1 MSMTCGSLL
10 CGSYVVSLRL
20 LAGAYPFC
28 QVFAPWQFT
37 RIDTLW
43 VKDPEEEGAS
53 TAGFLLEGTNVVV
66 VCCQIASVEEAVARS
81 APASPLRSGPDQASN
96 GSRLAAGSQQQHQQP
111 HRPLFPGGTRVAPQ
125 PSQQSTFASFPSSF
139 PTGQSQNA
147 PGAGSYLPSTSLHPC
162 LPNFSAQFRRL

>member
-1 MSMTCGSLL
+1 M
-10 CGSYVVSLRL
+10 SLRL
-20 LAGAYPFC
+20 LAGAYLFC

-37 RIDTLW
+37 RMVTLW

-53 TAGFLLEGTNVVV
+53 TAGFLLEGIDVVVV
-66 VCCQIASVEEAVARS
+66 VCCQVASVEEAVARS

-96 GSRLAAGSQQQHQQP
+96 GLRHAAGSQQHHQQP

-125 PSQQSTFASFPSSF
+125 SSQQSTFASFPSSF
-139 PTGQSQNA
+139 PSGQPQNA

-162 LPNFSAQFRRL
+162 LPNFQPSLGDFSHDFI